1 MTRNRK
7 RRKTVEDKKQRNL
20 WIIVA
25 LLFFT
30 MVALQGII
38 TYKVTN
44 KKVFEEKIEALK
56 KEKEDAFSQ
65 GSQKNHFRK
74 DKTEIIAYYPMAGE
88 NVITSVKDAIFKDIT
103 DKVEGKEHLIFYY
116 SEKGETSFKGV
127 ENRSV
132 KKQAYDLTNSNLVEL
147 ENTTLDK
154 FYLKEDGSI
163 FTLDQ
168 VFSDASKGK
177 ETLLEEIKSNLTDSK
192 QEQASIDQ
200 LIADF
205 SATDLSSWKFDYKD
219 SQLIIFPLKQTQG
232 LEEIALPI
240 SDFFDVIQ
248 SSYLTEKDEEL
259 YKKAQAEKNKKVV
272 ALTFDD
278 GPDGN
283 TTPQALDILAKYK
296 IKATFFVQGKN
307 IAGNEA
313 ILKRMQSEGHEVGN
327 HSWNHPILTKLS
339 LEDAKKQ
346 LTDTEDA
353 ITKVLGKSS
362 KLMRPPY
369 GAISDDIRNS
379 LDLRFIMWDVDS
391 LDWKSKNEAAILTE
405 IQHQTSDG
413 AIILMHDIHQPSVN
427 SLPKVIEYLQEQGF
441 SFVTV
446 SELLNTRLK
455 PHGIYYSQHQ

>member
-219 SQLIIFPLKQTQG
+219 SQLIVYPLKQTQG

-346 LTDTEDA
+346 ITDTEDA
-353 ITKVLGKSS
+353 IKSVLGKST

-379 LDLRFIMWDVDS
+379 LDLSFIMWDVDS

-427 SLPKVIEYLQEQGF
+427 SLPKVIEYLQGQGY